1 MEKAKIMK
9 LKDKEKEI
17 EEMFL
22 GIPEFQ
28 RIFKQYER
36 FLRYYN
42 IYNWNEHTTK
52 EKLEKKR
59 DDLLALAQ
67 GLGPMDLTILYYVR
81 NIRGLGQYRMI
92 KLLRKLYTAERAFEK
107 SLNHEEDCDDFF
119 WVGGF
124 SYKKVGKGE
133 NSQKNP

>member
-17 EEMFL
+17 EEMFS

-59 DDLLALAQ
+59 DALLALAQ
-67 GLGPMDLTILYYVR
+67 GLGPMDLTILYYVH
-81 NIRGLGQYRMI
+81 NIKSLGQYRMI
-92 KLLRKLYTAERAFEK
+92 KLLRKLYNAELAFENGLNNEEVRDEF
-107 SLNHEEDCDDFF
+107 SL
-119 WVGGF
+119 VGGF
-124 SYKKVGKGE
+124 SYKKVEKEG
-133 NSQKNP
+133 NSKKNP